1 MQRRMFLNAGLA
13 TTVHRRM
20 RQLQSASSPNIILFV
35 ADDLGYGDLGCYGSA
50 IPTPNLDGLAAE
62 EIGRASCRERV

>member
-1 MQRRMFLNAGLA
+1 MFLNAGLA

-35 ADDLGYGDLGCYGSA
+35 ADDLG
-50 IPTPNLDGLAAE
+50 
-62 EIGRASCRERV
+62 